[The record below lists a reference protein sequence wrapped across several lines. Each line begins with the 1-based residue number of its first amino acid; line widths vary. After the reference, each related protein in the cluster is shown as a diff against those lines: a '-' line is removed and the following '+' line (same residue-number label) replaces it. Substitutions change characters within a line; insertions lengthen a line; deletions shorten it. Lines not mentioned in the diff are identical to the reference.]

1 MKKINQ
7 ICSLSIYKLIRLIT
21 LDFLKDI
28 KHIDKHVAFT
38 TGNTIINKLTSLIII
53 FRKCYNSKDKEKID
67 YVLQLKDEIEEIYLL
82 LKFTTDIVHNV
93 KIGKYIENL
102 SELTEQVKSWEI
114 SLNKKKEENNMI

>member
-53 FRKCYNSKDKEKID
+53 FRKCYNID
-67 YVLQLKDEIEEIYLL
+67 ILPRLK
-82 LKFTTDIVHNV
+82 NV
-93 KIGKYIENL
+93 GFL
-102 SELTEQVKSWEI
+102 VQA
-114 SLNKKKEENNMI
+114 